1 MDYLD
6 CIICKLESVNKN
18 YKFILDQIEELL
30 NKHPN
35 LRCVLDDEEITN
47 LNDKDIAALIKIKNL
62 YQKQIEIEYEELF
75 FIGGRN
81 VYYYFKKLGILN
93 ENVDN

>member
-18 YKFILDQIEELL
+18 YKFILDQIEGLL